1 MGDDKFLES
10 GQYIIQQREE
20 DVCILI
26 INSFHISNFIETP
39 VSFYSFNHDVS
50 HYDEDT
56 VVLLSLNVLNS
67 YNFLLSLLV
76 A

>member
-26 INSFHISNFIETP
+26 VNSFFTSNSKGTP
-39 VSFYSFNHDVS
+39 VSFYSFALSFYHDIS
-50 HYDEDT
+50 DNDEDT
-56 VVLLSLNVLNS
+56 VVLLSWKGLNS
-67 YNFLLSLLV
+67 YN
-76 A
+76 